1 LALTDRNPLVQ
12 TNTITASILRTHS
25 QCQRGASGSITDT
38 ACRIGTDV
46 FITWKIA
53 WLRYGNMP
61 VRWTMVEPIGIE
73 PMT

>member
-1 LALTDRNPLVQ
+1 LALTDRSPLVQ

-25 QCQRGASGSITDT
+25 QCQRGANGSITD
-38 ACRIGTDV
+38 AAYRIGTDV

-53 WLRYGNMP
+53 W
-61 VRWTMVEPIGIE
+61 TMVEPIGIE